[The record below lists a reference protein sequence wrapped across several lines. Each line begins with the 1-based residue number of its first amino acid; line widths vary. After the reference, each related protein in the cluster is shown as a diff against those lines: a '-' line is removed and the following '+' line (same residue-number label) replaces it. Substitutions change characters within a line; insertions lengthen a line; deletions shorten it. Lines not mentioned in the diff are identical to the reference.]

1 MRIHVGCCL
10 ATVVFAFSV
19 LGVTASSAA
28 SAEAGKAAFAKSG
41 CWQCHGTVGQ
51 GGIAGPKLAPEPLP
65 LEAFSA
71 FVRTTNRQMPPF
83 NENVLS
89 NEDLGNI
96 HEYLKSIRPGP
107 DYKTIPEL
115 R

>member
-1 MRIHVGCCL
+1 MKIPLASCL
-10 ATVVFAFSV
+10 AATVCAFSV
-19 LGVTASSAA
+19 FGVTASHAA
-28 SAEAGKAAFAKSG
+28 SADAGKAAFAKSG

-51 GGIAGPKLAPEPLP
+51 GGIAGPKLAPAPLP

-83 NENVLS
+83 SETVLS

-96 HEYLKSIRPGP
+96 HEYLKSIRSGP